1 MNKKAV
7 EGLPLKYIIIALIA
21 VLVIAIAL
29 EMVGVL
35 KTGILAAITNINI
48 TMGRE
53 LAKGSLELKGGLCS
67 SDNVTVT
74 IKNNGAD
81 ITSGSWYLAMYSTE
95 DGSLAGTSDNTLVI
109 STGETKAV
117 EFTGL
122 DLDSGQYNL
131 EVTAP
136 NGGEVKGSCT
146 VTA

>member
-35 KTGILAAITNINI
+35 KVGILSAITNINT

-53 LAKGSLELKGGLCS
+53 LAKGTLELKTGQCTTDGV
-67 SDNVTVT
+67 DVTL
-74 IKNNGAD
+74 KNAGTNIG
-81 ITSGSWYLAMYSTE
+81 SGTWFLAVYSTT
-95 DGSLAGTSDNTLVI
+95 DGSLAGIGDSTLSI
-109 STGETKAV
+109 NTGETKTV
-117 EFTGL
+117 EFGL
-122 DLDSGQYNL
+122 SLDSGNYTI

-136 NGGEVKGSCT
+136 NGGEIKGSCT
-146 VTA
+146 V